1 MHVEA
6 FKFVSRYATNDRID
20 VIEIGSRD
28 VNGTVRSLFPSAKW
42 TGLDLYDGP
51 CVDWVGDATQYQ
63 PRNPVDLVVCC
74 EVLEHAEQWRQLIQG
89 AASWIKPDGRMIVT
103 CAGPGRNT
111 HSAIDGGD
119 LRAGEYYQNVT
130 VGELCM
136 AASWAGLQ
144 IEYAE
149 RLGTDTRMLA
159 SKPM

>member
-1 MHVEA
+1 MHAEA

-42 TGLDLYDGP
+42 TGLDLYEGP

-74 EVLEHAEQWRQLIQG
+74 EVLEHAEQWRQLIQV
-89 AASWIKPDGRMIVT
+89 AAAWIKPGGRMIVT

-111 HSAIDGGD
+111 HSAIDGGN